1 MIPAVYGEV
10 WTVKELLVL
19 PNEFIYWSIQ
29 VVMYPFMTGLVAGSF
44 ILSSLYH
51 VFGVK
56 ALKGMSRFAL
66 VFSFAL
72 LPAANLP
79 PLLFLQSPERAH
91 YIFITPHFSSAIA
104 AFGLVVLLYA
114 ALVAAEL
121 WFIYR
126 PYFVESEKALK
137 GVDGLGLAGRLR
149 RRLFGWL
156 TLGAR
161 DIGDEALRLDTRAV
175 KLLAAIGIPVA
186 CVLHG
191 YAGFIFG
198 TVKANAVWMTPLMPI
213 IFIVSAV
220 VSGIALC
227 ILCYAGAM
235 EIRKLFLRRR
245 FARLHPYACSMA
257 EHRLAGIEEQEVRVT
272 SRYLVLFILV
282 ALVLELLDIIFR
294 GYTAMKSWEIMRQV
308 VYGRDFFEIFIL
320 QHALGRVLPLVLLL
334 LPGLTVR
341 RTMGAAALVLLGVF
355 MMRWNVVI
363 GGQSISLS
371 AAGFIA
377 YDLPVVPRTLPTLK
391 EGVAGA
397 LLVFGTPFVLFWLL
411 NKIFP
416 VFIVDRAEGAI
427 KT

>member
-1 MIPAVYGEV
+1 MIPAVYGES
-10 WTVKELLVL
+10 WTLKELMVL

-29 VVMYPFMTGLVAGSF
+29 IVMYPFMTGLVAGSF

-51 VFGVK
+51 LFGIK
-56 ALKGMSRFAL
+56 ALKGVSRFAL
-66 VFSFAL
+66 VFSLAL

-91 YIFITPHFSSAIA
+91 YIFITPHFTSAIA

-126 PYFVESEKALK
+126 PYFVESEKALRAIP
-137 GVDGLGLAGRLR
+137 GLGLAGRLR
-149 RRLFGWL
+149 RVLFGWL

-161 DIGDEALRLDTRAV
+161 DIGEEALRLDARVV
-175 KLLAAIGIPVA
+175 KILAAVGIPVA
-186 CVLHG
+186 CFLHG

-198 TVKANAVWMTPLMPI
+198 AVKANAVWMTPLMPI

-220 VSGIALC
+220 VSGIAFC

-235 EIRKLFLRRR
+235 ELRKLFLRRQ
-245 FARLHPYACSMA
+245 FARRHPHACSLA
-257 EHRLAGIEEQEVRVT
+257 EHRLAGIEEVEVRVA
-272 SRYLVLFILV
+272 SRYLAVFLLV
-282 ALVLELLDIIFR
+282 ALVLELLDVVFR
-294 GYTAMKSWEIMRQV
+294 GYTAMKSWDLLRQV
-308 VYGRDFFEIFIL
+308 VYGRDFFEIFVL
-320 QHALGRVLPLVLLL
+320 QHGVGRLLPLLLLL
-334 LPGLTVR
+334 LPGRTVK
-341 RTMGAAALVLLGVF
+341 RTMAAAALVLVGVF

-363 GGQSISLS
+363 GGQSVSLS
-371 AAGFIA
+371 AAGFMA
-377 YDLPVVPRTLPTLK
+377 YDLPVAPRDISAFK

-397 LLVFGTPFVLFWLL
+397 LLVLGAPFVLFWML

-416 VFIVDRAEGAI
+416 VFIVERAERAI

>member
-1 MIPAVYGEV
+1 MMPAVYGDV
-10 WTVKELLVL
+10 WTLKDLLVL
-19 PNEFIYWSIQ
+19 PNEFIYWSVQ

-51 VFGVK
+51 VFGIK

-126 PYFVESEKALK
+126 PYFVASEKTLK
-137 GVDGLGLAGRLR
+137 SVADLGFAGRLR
-149 RRLFGWL
+149 RLLFGWL

-161 DIGDEALRLDTRAV
+161 DVGAEALRLDSKIV
-175 KLLAAIGIPVA
+175 KTLAIIGIPVA

-198 TVKANAVWMTPLMPI
+198 TVKANAVWMTPLMPV
-213 IFIVSAV
+213 IFIFSAV
-220 VSGIALC
+220 VSGIAFCL
-227 ILCYAGAM
+227 LCYAGAM
-235 EIRKLFLRRR
+235 EIRKWVLRRR
-245 FARLHPYACSMA
+245 FARQHRDACSLA
-257 EHRLAGIEEQEVRVT
+257 EHRLAGIEAQEVQAA
-272 SRYLVLFILV
+272 SRYLVVFLLV
-282 ALVLELLDIIFR
+282 AFVLELLDIVFR
-294 GYTAMKSWEIMRQV
+294 GYTAMKGWEIMRQV
-308 VYGRDFFEIFIL
+308 VYGRDFFEIFLL
-320 QHALGRVLPLVLLL
+320 QHALGRFLPLILLI

-341 RTMGAAALVLLGVF
+341 RTMAAALLVLFGVF
-355 MMRWNVVI
+355 MMRWNVII
-363 GGQSISLS
+363 GGQSVSLS
-371 AAGFIA
+371 GAGFIA
-377 YDLPVVPRTLPTLK
+377 YDLPVVPRSLATFK
-391 EGVAGA
+391 EGLAGA
-397 LLVFGTPFVLFWLL
+397 LLVFGAPFVLFWLL
-411 NKIFP
+411 DKIFP
-416 VFIVDRAEGAI
+416 VFIVDRAEEAVR
-427 KT
+427 